1 MNTSTKVERH
11 MAKTRRATQIRLMPY
26 PIPLPFRVGHGYD
39 IHRLKRGGRLMM
51 AGVEVATGV
60 SPVAH
65 SDGDVVLHA
74 LVDALLGAMGMGDIG
89 EHFPNE
95 PVWKDAP
102 SRAFV
107 EQVYR
112 EIKQLG
118 YGVVNVDATVQA
130 ERPRLKEHKRA
141 MVETIA
147 GLLGVMGE
155 QVNVKAGTNEGCDA
169 VGKGKAVAAHV
180 VVLLEHVGKGRRRN
194 GNATSR
200 PRR

>member
-1 MNTSTKVERH
+1 M
-11 MAKTRRATQIRLMPY
+11 KTQRATQYRLMPY
-26 PIPLPFRVGHGYD
+26 PLPLPFRIGHGYD

-51 AGVEVATGV
+51 GGVEVATGI
-60 SPVAH
+60 SPIAH

-95 PVWKDAP
+95 PAWKDAP
-102 SRAFV
+102 SRVFV
-107 EQVYR
+107 EQVHR
-112 EIKQLG
+112 EITQLG
-118 YGVVNVDATVQA
+118 YGVMNVDVTVQA
-130 ERPRLKEHKRA
+130 ERPRLKEFKLA

-147 GLLGVMGE
+147 SLLGVMGE

-180 VVLLEHVGKGRRRN
+180 VVLLERVGKGRKRGAKTTVRARR
-194 GNATSR
+194 
-200 PRR
+200 